1 MASLKEVKNRINSVK
16 STRQITSAMKMVAS
30 AKLHKAQNRI
40 GNMLP
45 YQQMLNRILTNFLG
59 TDMAI
64 ESAFTEVRPVT
75 RVAIV
80 PFSSNSSLCGAFN
93 SNVARLLEK
102 TVSEYSSIG
111 RENIVLYPVGKKIE
125 ESVKKLGFSF
135 EKSYQAMADKPSYAE
150 SCLLAQKLMQD
161 FLEQRIDAVHAAHQ
175 IHEAATDPL
184 AHILLF
190 MLHIQRYN
198 GLSCLQKIEQEQF
211 EQIALA
217 LAGVTQ
223 DQDAGGSFVVV
234 PLIEIHQNVGA
245 VLVLANIK
253 AVGICLSAVV
263 ERVQVSHRACR
274 EDSFKLLTEV
284 VPAGRHDRNKALPL
298 AEKQPIHIELAP
310 HQLRQHICL

>member
-111 RENIVLYPVGKKIE
+111 RENIVFYPVGKKIE

-161 FLEQRIDAVHAAHQ
+161 FLEQRIDVVQLIYHHFKSTGSQVLVREEFLPIDLEKIRKEALSKAVSANSSVYNNDYIIEPSAKQIIIDLLPKVLCQKIYTVLLDSNASEHAARTMAMQ
-175 IHEAATDPL
+175 TATDNANDL
-184 AHILLF
+184 IQDLTKQYNKSRQQAITNELLD
-190 MLHIQRYN
+190 I
-198 GLSCLQKIEQEQF
+198 I
-211 EQIALA
+211 
-217 LAGVTQ
+217 
-223 DQDAGGSFVVV
+223 GGSM
-234 PLIEIHQNVGA
+234 
-245 VLVLANIK
+245 K
-253 AVGICLSAVV
+253 
-263 ERVQVSHRACR
+263 
-274 EDSFKLLTEV
+274 
-284 VPAGRHDRNKALPL
+284 
-298 AEKQPIHIELAP
+298 
-310 HQLRQHICL
+310 